1 MKIAARAV
9 IDMERKSFN
18 LPIKRRYLVNP
29 EIMMENLMKELD
41 VALKAMSKAKT
52 TEEKVNHSQIVRNL
66 SESLGIFLNL
76 ANNMMENDPDEN
88 D

>member
-1 MKIAARAV
+1 
-9 IDMERKSFN
+9 
-18 LPIKRRYLVNP
+18 
-29 EIMMENLMKELD
+29 
-41 VALKAMSKAKT
+41 
-52 TEEKVNHSQIVRNL
+52 VNHSQIVRNL

>member
-1 MKIAARAV
+1 MMKIAARAV

-41 VALKAMSKAKT
+41 VALKPEFPFYCNEAGGVAPSLAKSSIWCFVASPT
-52 TEEKVNHSQIVRNL
+52 
-66 SESLGIFLNL
+66 
-76 ANNMMENDPDEN
+76 
-88 D
+88 